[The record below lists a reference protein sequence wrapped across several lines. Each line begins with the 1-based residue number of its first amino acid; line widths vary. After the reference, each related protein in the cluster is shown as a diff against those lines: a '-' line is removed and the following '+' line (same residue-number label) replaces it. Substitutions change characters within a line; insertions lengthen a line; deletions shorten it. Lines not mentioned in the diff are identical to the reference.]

1 MKSLRLSRTQADR
14 VSHIPPKIIW
24 GYAANQKGSTLDP
37 HPLPQFWSQGLP
49 QSSLRILASSLGR
62 VWGLPSADLSLH
74 APEQSSHLP
83 ECLEEMLGAP
93 YPATLFGDA
102 QI

>member
-1 MKSLRLSRTQADR
+1 M
-14 VSHIPPKIIW
+14 SHIPPKMIW
-24 GYAANQKGSTLDP
+24 GYAANQKGSTLNP

-62 VWGLPSADLSLH
+62 VWGLPSADPSLH

-83 ECLEEMLGAP
+83 EWLEEMLGVP